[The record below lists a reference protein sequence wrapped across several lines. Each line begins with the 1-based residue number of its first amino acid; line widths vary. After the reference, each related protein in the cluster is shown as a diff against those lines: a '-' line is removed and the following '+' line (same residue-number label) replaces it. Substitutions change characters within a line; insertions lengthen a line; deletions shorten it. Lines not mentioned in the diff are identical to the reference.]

1 MSSLCFE
8 TLFFSTQFIQV
19 IICCRGVCRGVE
31 IVRVRKWVA
40 SCASCGGVSSAM
52 GKFSILPYFFLRL
65 FRGFWGI
72 RELRRRG
79 RRGEACRTSSLLP
92 TNAFRSIPP
101 LTLFCDSPRDPP
113 PPLVPILPFTRHKFN
128 GTFRIIN
135 KANRS
140 TFLLRYTT
148 KIVLLGYFCL
158 ISFI

>member
-1 MSSLCFE
+1 MEDSALMSSLCFE

-101 LTLFCDSPRDPP
+101 LTFCDSPPPDPP
-113 PPLVPILPFTRHKFN
+113 PPLVPLLPSFHL
-128 GTFRIIN
+128 GVG
-135 KANRS
+135 RS
-140 TFLLRYTT
+140 VVGSEGNSCGAAR
-148 KIVLLGYFCL
+148 
-158 ISFI
+158 